1 MPPELPDSAIQLAA
15 TLNGPE
21 GPSEL
26 ARQLKATQDDTKL
39 DRAVTDLARGIAAS
53 KNYGAAAMLVD
64 NLTAQPD
71 LRSSVIAGSL
81 LWSIINH
88 VEIGNYS
95 ATKDILTYPDALCER
110 AAKLL
115 DHPDP
120 VVQALGEW
128 ALALRVKKQ
137 ARSAKDLKQFFQ
149 RYSNPQDWYRKWKAR
164 SAQFDL
170 QDDYARQL
178 IAMGRHYSTAGIGVA
193 VERTAARMA
202 KLAAD
207 PAEQAIGSN
216 PPGL

>member
-1 MPPELPDSAIQLAA
+1 MKKIGNGCLAMLAA
-15 TLNGPE
+15 TTVLAAANTGHAAKLPNSARQLAVILNGPE
-21 GPSEL
+21 GPTEL
-26 ARQLKATQDDTKL
+26 ARKLKATQDDTQL
-39 DRAVTDLARGIAAS
+39 DRAVSDLPRGIAAS
-53 KNYGAAAMLVD
+53 KNYGAAAKLVD

-71 LRSSVIAGSL
+71 LRASVIAGSL

-88 VEIGNYS
+88 VELSNYS
-95 ATKDILTYPDALCER
+95 ASKEILSYPDALCER

-164 SAQFDL
+164 GAQFDL
-170 QDDYARQL
+170 QDDCARQL
-178 IAMGRHYSTAGIGVA
+178 IAMGRH
-193 VERTAARMA
+193 
-202 KLAAD
+202 
-207 PAEQAIGSN
+207 
-216 PPGL
+216 